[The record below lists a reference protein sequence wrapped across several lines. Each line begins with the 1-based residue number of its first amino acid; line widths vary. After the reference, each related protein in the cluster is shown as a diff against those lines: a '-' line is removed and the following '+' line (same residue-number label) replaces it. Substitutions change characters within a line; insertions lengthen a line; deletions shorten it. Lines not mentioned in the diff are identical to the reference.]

1 MSGDRQLAQQL
12 LDAALRLSDAR
23 PEREVP
29 SPSSVA
35 RCTRQNWFKAQNV
48 PKTHEPDNGE
58 SVIAAETGRLS
69 EQFLIQVVE
78 EAGLGLA
85 IFAQDDEEG
94 RELVE
99 EELATLSLKG
109 GQVDNIVEPADP
121 STTATTDPLDRVLVE
136 FKRKGVFDILNLWKS
151 GLREAIPDE
160 FTQVQALMHA
170 KGLDRC
176 LYVASNWDRGSLTW
190 RTNKYDERPLGLY
203 AEWVAYSRPTA
214 LAVKVRA
221 EMQTRFIEGETDPA
235 RVPRDHD
242 PFAGK
247 FPCSWCRWMPT
258 CKEAG

>member
-12 LDAALRLSDAR
+12 LDAALRLSNAR
-23 PEREVP
+23 PERNVP

-35 RCTRQNWFKAQNV
+35 RCTRQNWFKAHDV

-109 GQVDNIVEPADP
+109 GQVDNIVSMNVGDGPPA
-121 STTATTDPLDRVLVE
+121 LVE

-160 FTQVQALMHA
+160 FTQVQALMRA
-170 KGLDRC
+170 KGLARC